1 MDARARLSPARG
13 FSLPAGGFT
22 SPAGGFTLLEMLV
35 VVVIIGL
42 VAAGAILSLGATGRD
57 RQLEQERDRLSA
69 LIDYVRDRGAMMTT
83 EYGIRCGQHGYRF
96 VYYDN
101 RTLSWQ
107 PETLDETLRERRL
120 PSGLDLQLVIEGRPI
135 VLDDHALD
143 YSSAPGSPAGSQPS
157 PGGATAQSSGGASG
171 AAGGTGASGSGTSGA
186 GASGNATGPISS
198 SDLGAAS
205 LDAPAVDDNAPQI
218 MLLSNG
224 DTNSFALTIE
234 RPSAHHS
241 VTLKSPGDGTINVG
255 DVVQSPT

>member
-1 MDARARLSPARG
+1 
-13 FSLPAGGFT
+13 
-22 SPAGGFTLLEMLV
+22 MLV

-83 EYGIRCGQHGYRF
+83 EYGIRCGEHGYRF

-107 PETLDETLRERRL
+107 PETLDDTLRERRL
-120 PSGLDLQLVIEGRPI
+120 PSGLDLQLVIEGRPV

-143 YSSAPGSPAGSQPS
+143 YNGPGGAPGSQAL
-157 PGGATAQSSGGASG
+157 AAAQSGDTGGAS
-171 AAGGTGASGSGTSGA
+171 A
-186 GASGNATGPISS
+186 S

-224 DTNSFALTIE
+224 DTNSFVLTIE

-241 VTLKSPGDGTINVG
+241 ITVKSNADGSISVG
-255 DVVQSPT
+255 DVVQSPL